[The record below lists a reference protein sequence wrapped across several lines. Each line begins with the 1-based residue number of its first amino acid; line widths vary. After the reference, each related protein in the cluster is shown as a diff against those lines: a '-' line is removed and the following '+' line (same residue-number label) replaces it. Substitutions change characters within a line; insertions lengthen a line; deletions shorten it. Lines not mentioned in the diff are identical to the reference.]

1 MRKCSVTLE
10 ECGYGCHQ
18 GCWRVSLLE
27 AKAQLSQDFVAPAAI
42 KPAALYVGR
51 ETPRQ
56 KLLQEAMKITAEDR
70 NKAYGNPEDNFAN
83 IADYWML
90 YLNQRFPGKLLELL
104 PSDVAYMM
112 ILMKMARLATNITH
126 RDSLVDIAGYAACG
140 ADCQVALAGRSQDA
154 MSLRDAMNINVTQP
168 KKV

>member
-1 MRKCSVTLE
+1 MAICHVTGGECMRNCDTAVGVNKCRLLSATDFFDD
-10 ECGYGCHQ
+10 
-18 GCWRVSLLE
+18 SLT
-27 AKAQLSQDFVAPAAI
+27 KQ
-42 KPAALYVGR
+42 PAALYVDR

-56 KLLQEAMKITAEDR
+56 QLLQEAMKITAEDR
-70 NKAYGNPEDNFAN
+70 NKAYGSPEDNFTN

-140 ADCQVALAGRSQDA
+140 ADYQVALAGRSQDA

>member
-1 MRKCSVTLE
+1 MS
-10 ECGYGCHQ
+10 GISDYF
-18 GCWRVSLLE
+18 S
-27 AKAQLSQDFVAPAAI
+27 
-42 KPAALYVGR
+42 

-56 KLLQEAMKITAEDR
+56 QLLQEAMKITAEDR
-70 NKAYGNPEDNFAN
+70 NKAYGSPEDNFAN
-83 IADYWML
+83 ITDYWML

-154 MSLRDAMNINVTQP
+154 ASTS
-168 KKV
+168 